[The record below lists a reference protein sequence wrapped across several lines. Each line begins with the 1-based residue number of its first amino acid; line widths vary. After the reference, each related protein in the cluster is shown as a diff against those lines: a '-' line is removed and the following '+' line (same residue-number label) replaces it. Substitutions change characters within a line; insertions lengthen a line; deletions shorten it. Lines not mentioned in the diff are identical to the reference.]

1 VENLSEADRE
11 FIKAGETGRLPKGAE
26 QAVTEAMKMFRPT
39 PEMDR
44 SKIPLIAEISDSDN
58 HTVVEAFA
66 PFSFGGIKKSSSR
79 FQKVVI
85 LRVRRLGSR

>member
-66 PFSFGGIKKSSSR
+66 PFLFWWDQEKLLPLSEGGDLESKAAW
-79 FQKVVI
+79 
-85 LRVRRLGSR
+85 L